1 MSEAEGLDRRMFAR
15 QFLGGLGAASV
26 MAGSLEGD
34 DKAPPSKE
42 ELKPDAEE
50 RTPPA
55 ELLILSA
62 LIQNYP
68 SDRYTDEIFRS
79 IYREIVGDV
88 ARGKQLR
95 AFPLQNSDEPA
106 CVFRVV
112 RAREG
117 TP

>member
-1 MSEAEGLDRRMFAR
+1 MSDAESLDRRMFAR

-26 MAGSLEGD
+26 MAGTLGGE
-34 DKAPPSKE
+34 DKAPPPKE
-42 ELKPDAEE
+42 EPKPEADE

-68 SDRYTDEIFRS
+68 SDHYTDEIFRS

-106 CVFRVV
+106 CLFRVV
-112 RAREG
+112 RSREG